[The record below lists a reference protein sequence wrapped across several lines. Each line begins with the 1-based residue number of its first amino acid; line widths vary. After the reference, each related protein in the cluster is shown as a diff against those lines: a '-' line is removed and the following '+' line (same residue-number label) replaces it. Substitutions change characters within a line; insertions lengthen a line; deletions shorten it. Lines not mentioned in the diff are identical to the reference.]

1 MASTLAPC
9 GQRMAQPE
17 RVGKGADGSYDEAE
31 TRGVYGDIF
40 LACVAAVEL
49 EQVVLDQILGGG

>member
-1 MASTLAPC
+1 
-9 GQRMAQPE
+9 MAQPE